1 MTMTP
6 DLIAQIL
13 RYHYAERWPVGT
25 ISSQLSVHR
34 ESVIRV
40 LTQAGASPIMPAQR
54 PSGVTPY
61 LPFIEQT
68 LKQFP
73 NLTASRLYA
82 MVVERGYGGRPDH
95 FRHLIARHRPR
106 PTAKA
111 YLRLRT
117 LPGEQCQCDWA
128 HFGHLQIGQ
137 AKRPL
142 MAFVMVLSWSRR
154 IFLRFFLGAHMENFL
169 RGHVQ
174 AFESWGS
181 LPRVILYDNLKSAV
195 LERKGQ
201 AIRFNPTLLAL
212 SAHYRF
218 EPRPVAPAR
227 GNEKGRVERSIRY
240 IRDNFF
246 AGRTFT
252 DIDQLNAQADA
263 WVAGAA
269 SQRPCPEDTK
279 LTVQQAFEQET
290 AHLMALPQ
298 TAFSCDELRAVSA
311 GKTPYVRFD
320 LNDYSIPH
328 THVQRALTVSADLSE
343 VRILDGQQVLA
354 THRRCWDK
362 GQQIEIGAH
371 LQDLVQHKR
380 SARAHRD
387 TDRLVHA
394 IPQVQSLLNEAAKR
408 GEPLGRTATQLQ
420 ELLDV
425 HGRTQMTAAVADA
438 LSRGVPHPNAVRL
451 ALQRQREQQTPPP
464 LGMALSAHVRARDI
478 AVRPHNLDGYDKL
491 IGGAHDDAND

>member
-54 PSGVTPY
+54 PSGVTPF

-106 PTAKA
+106 PTAQA

-181 LPRVILYDNLKSAV
+181 LPRVTLYDNLKSAV

-227 GNEKGRVERSIRY
+227 GNEYGVVTNMSRWVSI
-240 IRDNFF
+240 
-246 AGRTFT
+246 APA
-252 DIDQLNAQADA
+252 L
-263 WVAGAA
+263 
-269 SQRPCPEDTK
+269 PLK
-279 LTVQQAFEQET
+279 LTF
-290 AHLMALPQ
+290 
-298 TAFSCDELRAVSA
+298 
-311 GKTPYVRFD
+311 
-320 LNDYSIPH
+320 
-328 THVQRALTVSADLSE
+328 
-343 VRILDGQQVLA
+343 
-354 THRRCWDK
+354 
-362 GQQIEIGAH
+362 
-371 LQDLVQHKR
+371 
-380 SARAHRD
+380 
-387 TDRLVHA
+387 
-394 IPQVQSLLNEAAKR
+394 
-408 GEPLGRTATQLQ
+408 
-420 ELLDV
+420 
-425 HGRTQMTAAVADA
+425 
-438 LSRGVPHPNAVRL
+438 LSRHNFWLQGAKEGHQIGLVAPMLLYSRIAFHFTCRQCPSLCFQIDLGVDIRR
-451 ALQRQREQQTPPP
+451 RQRNVPKPTAYRVDVDSGLEQQR
-464 LGMALSAHVRARDI
+464 GSRVSYDMRVHV
-478 AVRPHNLDGYDKL
+478 LTSQ
-491 IGGAHDDAND
+491 

>member
-1 MTMTP
+1 
-6 DLIAQIL
+6 
-13 RYHYAERWPVGT
+13 
-25 ISSQLSVHR
+25 
-34 ESVIRV
+34 
-40 LTQAGASPIMPAQR
+40 MPAQR
-54 PSGVTPY
+54 PSGVTPF

-106 PTAKA
+106 PTAQA

-181 LPRVILYDNLKSAV
+181 LPRVTLYDNLKSAV

-227 GNEKGRVERSIRY
+227 GNEYGVVTNMSRWVSI
-240 IRDNFF
+240 
-246 AGRTFT
+246 APA
-252 DIDQLNAQADA
+252 L
-263 WVAGAA
+263 
-269 SQRPCPEDTK
+269 PLK
-279 LTVQQAFEQET
+279 LTF
-290 AHLMALPQ
+290 
-298 TAFSCDELRAVSA
+298 
-311 GKTPYVRFD
+311 
-320 LNDYSIPH
+320 
-328 THVQRALTVSADLSE
+328 LSRHNFW
-343 VRILDGQQVLA
+343 RILVFHQPSIGEYHVRDALYA
-354 THRRCWDK
+354 TANSCRTQF
-362 GQQIEIGAH
+362 GSMLGIEE
-371 LQDLVQHKR
+371 
-380 SARAHRD
+380 
-387 TDRLVHA
+387 A
-394 IPQVQSLLNEAAKR
+394 IP
-408 GEPLGRTATQLQ
+408 P
-420 ELLDV
+420 
-425 HGRTQMTAAVADA
+425 A
-438 LSRGVPHPNAVRL
+438 LSGTR
-451 ALQRQREQQTPPP
+451 
-464 LGMALSAHVRARDI
+464 LSAHVD
-478 AVRPHNLDGYDKL
+478 P
-491 IGGAHDDAND
+491 

>member
-1 MTMTP
+1 MTITP
-6 DLIAQIL
+6 DLTAQIL
-13 RYHYAERWPVGT
+13 RYHHAERWPAGT
-25 ISSQLSVHR
+25 ISTQLNVHR
-34 ESVIRV
+34 ETVMRV
-40 LTQAGASPIMPAQR
+40 LTQAGVAPIVPTQR

-61 LPFIEQT
+61 MPFIEQT

-73 NLTASRLYA
+73 NLTASRLYT

-95 FRHLIARHRPR
+95 FRHIIARHRPR
-106 PTAKA
+106 PTAQA

-117 LPGEQCQCDWA
+117 LPGEQCQCDWG
-128 HFGHLQIGQ
+128 HFGHIKQGQ

-181 LPRVILYDNLKSAV
+181 VPRVTLYDNLKSAV

-212 SAHYRF
+212 AAHYRF

-246 AGRTFT
+246 AARTFK
-252 DIDQLNAQADA
+252 DIDDLNAQADA

-269 SQRPCPEDTK
+269 SQRRCPEDTK
-279 LTVQQAFEQET
+279 LSVQEAFELE
-290 AHLMALPQ
+290 LPQ
-298 TAFSCDELRAVSA
+298 LMELPATPFSCDELRAVSA

-328 THVQRALTVSADLSE
+328 THVQRSLTVSADLNV
-343 VRILDGQQVLA
+343 VRVLDGQQVLA

-362 GQQIEIGAH
+362 GEQVEVEAH
-371 LQDLVQHKR
+371 MEELVQHKR
-380 SARAHRD
+380 AARAHRNA
-387 TDRLVHA
+387 DRLVHA
-394 IPQVQSLLNEAAKR
+394 VPQVQTLLGEAVKR
-408 GEPLGRTATQLQ
+408 GEPLARTANQLQ

-425 HGRTQMTAAVADA
+425 HGRTQMAAAVADA

-451 ALQRQREQQTPPP
+451 ALERQRQPQTPPP
-464 LGMALSAHVRARDI
+464 LGVALPEHVRVRDI
-478 AVRPHNLDGYDKL
+478 AVRPHSLDGYDQL
-491 IGGAHDDAND
+491 IGDQDDAND